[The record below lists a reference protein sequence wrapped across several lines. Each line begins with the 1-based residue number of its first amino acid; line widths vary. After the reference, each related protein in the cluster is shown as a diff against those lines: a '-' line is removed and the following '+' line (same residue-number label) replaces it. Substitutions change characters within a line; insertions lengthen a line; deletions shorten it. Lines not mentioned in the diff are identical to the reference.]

1 MKSVLIAL
9 RDLRIGGIE
18 KSAITLIKFLKENG
32 YDITLVL
39 EEKEGELL
47 EKVDKSVKI
56 ILYRPSNF
64 KLKIIRKI
72 INLLKQ
78 INFKVKYKNRF
89 DVSISYATYS
99 KPDSFVARV
108 ASKNSILWCHADY
121 LALFD
126 NKKFEVKKF
135 FEEIAFDE
143 FSKIVFVAKSAMNS
157 FKEVFPNKTNLY
169 YCNNLIDVNEI
180 YEKAKEKILI
190 HYNREITTFLN
201 VGRHDEKQKKLT
213 RIIKAASLLKRENY
227 KFRIIFVGS
236 GQDSTQYKKMVKK
249 YKLQKNIFFEGSK
262 TNPYPYYQI
271 SDCVILSSD
280 YEGYPVVFLE
290 SFLFNIP
297 IITTDVSDYGDILQG
312 RGIVTS
318 KNTKSIYKA
327 MKKYMEN
334 GYIINKE
341 FDAKKYNKQIKNKLK
356 EILKSS

>member
-32 YDITLVL
+32 YNITLVL
-39 EEKEGELL
+39 EEKKGELL

>member
-9 RDLRIGGIE
+9 RDLSIGGIE

-32 YDITLVL
+32 YNITLVL
-39 EEKEGELL
+39 EKKEGELL

-56 ILYRPSNF
+56 IQYRPSSF

-78 INFKVKYKNRF
+78 INFKVKYKNKF

-135 FEEIAFDE
+135 FEEIGFDE

-356 EILKSS
+356 EILKNS

>member
-9 RDLRIGGIE
+9 RDLKIGGIE

-47 EKVDKSVKI
+47 EKVDKSVI
-56 ILYRPSNF
+56 IIQYKPSNF

-72 INLLKQ
+72 INFIKQ
-78 INFKVKYKNRF
+78 ISFKVKYKNKF

-99 KPDSFVARV
+99 KPASFVARV

-121 LALFD
+121 LALYD
-126 NKKFEVKKF
+126 NKKEKVKKF
-135 FEEIAFDE
+135 FEDINYYD

-157 FKEVFPNKTNLY
+157 YKEVFPNITNLY
-169 YCNNLIDVNEI
+169 YCNNLIDINEI
-180 YEKAKEKILI
+180 YEKAKEKISL

-227 KFRIIFVGS
+227 KFRIFFVGS
-236 GQDSTQYKKMVKK
+236 GQDSNKYKKLVKK
-249 YKLQKNIFFEGSK
+249 YNLQKNIIFEGAK
-262 TNPYPYYQI
+262 INPYPYYQI

-290 SFLFNIP
+290 SYLFNIP

-312 RGIVTS
+312 RGMVTF

-327 MKKYMEN
+327 MKKYMEK
-334 GYIINKE
+334 GYTINKE
-341 FDAKKYNKQIKNKLK
+341 FDARKYNEQIQNKLK
-356 EILKSS
+356 EILKNS

>member
-1 MKSVLIAL
+1 MKSILIAL
-9 RDLRIGGIE
+9 RDLSIGGIE

-56 ILYRPSNF
+56 IQYKPSNL
-64 KLKIIRKI
+64 KIKIIRKI

-78 INFKVKYKNRF
+78 ISFKVKYKNKF

-99 KPDSFVARV
+99 KPASFVARV

-126 NKKFEVKKF
+126 TKKFEVKKF
-135 FEEIAFDE
+135 FEEISFEE
-143 FSKIVFVAKSAMNS
+143 FSKIVFVAKSAMNN
-157 FKEVFPNKTNLY
+157 FRDVFPNKKNVY

-180 YEKAKEKILI
+180 YEKAKEKISL

-236 GQDSTQYKKMVKK
+236 GQDSNKYKKLVKK
-249 YKLQKNIFFEGSK
+249 YNLQKNIIFEGAK
-262 TNPYPYYQI
+262 INPYPYYQI

-290 SFLFNIP
+290 SYLFNIP

-312 RGIVTS
+312 RGMVTF

-327 MKKYMEN
+327 MKKYIEK
-334 GYIINKE
+334 GYTINKE
-341 FDAKKYNKQIKNKLK
+341 FDARKYNEQIQNKLK
-356 EILKSS
+356 EILKNS

>member
-9 RDLRIGGIE
+9 RDLSIGGIE

-32 YDITLVL
+32 YNITLVL
-39 EEKEGELL
+39 EKKEGELL

-56 ILYRPSNF
+56 IQYRPSSF

-78 INFKVKYKNRF
+78 INFKVKYKNKF

-135 FEEIAFDE
+135 FEEIGFDE

-157 FKEVFPNKTNLY
+157 FKEVFPNKTNLF